1 MANSFTATDKQN
13 WSLYLPL
20 THNFTIIELTNINA
34 LPLWL
39 MKGPD
44 GCDGGFQCSARWEQ
58 NPQPPALDRGT
69 GTNCYLAKKTKKQIC
84 WNILKAWPVIV
95 QQNNKNPQFFT
106 KTKAEVNRLNEVMY
120 CGLFT
125 LLIHH
130 FILRICG
137 EKHLLFLNLS
147 FSPALFSKSSQLN
160 CELVPTNR
168 WLLINFRP
176 VFFIEHVQL
185 SIFYYEAFTRH
196 GIVRLN

>member
-1 MANSFTATDKQN
+1 M
-13 WSLYLPL
+13 
-20 THNFTIIELTNINA
+20 
-34 LPLWL
+34 
-39 MKGPD
+39 
-44 GCDGGFQCSARWEQ
+44 
-58 NPQPPALDRGT
+58 
-69 GTNCYLAKKTKKQIC
+69 
-84 WNILKAWPVIV
+84 LKAWPVIV
-95 QQNNKNPQFFT
+95 QHNNKNPQFFT

-137 EKHLLFLNLS
+137 EKHPLFLNLS

-176 VFFIEHVQL
+176 EFFIEHVQL